1 MPFPRNETTKSMQKF
16 FSSSWVRLNNTD
28 LQPISISHVFAQL
41 YAPFATLKSQTFV
54 RLPLAKVVLLVAY
67 ETMQLAALAGEWNTK
82 VDDVNTVNRFETWR
96 LER

>member
-1 MPFPRNETTKSMQKF
+1 MPFPHNETMKSMQKF
-16 FSSSWVRLNNTD
+16 FSSFESVWI
-28 LQPISISHVFAQL
+28 LQICSQFQFHMSFAQL

-54 RLPLAKVVLLVAY
+54 RLPLAKVVLLVDY

-82 VDDVNTVNRFETWR
+82 VHDVNTVNRFETWR

>member
-1 MPFPRNETTKSMQKF
+1 MPFPHNETMKSMQKF
-16 FSSSWVRLNNTD
+16 FSSFESVWI
-28 LQPISISHVFAQL
+28 LQICSQFQFHMSFAQL

-67 ETMQLAALAGEWNTK
+67 TK